1 MAEICMTP
9 LHSEQIQQDNDRKIK
24 SIRARLIA
32 WLALGAALIA
42 AAHIWRRPTS
52 MDTSRELPA
61 QLIVTGVTILF
72 GGVWILLHGLR
83 LGPHL
88 AYRRF
93 LRELQSGL
101 SREEDGVVIRFDT
114 DTTFRE
120 GLNFYQLVINVG
132 DLKDEKDE
140 RLLYWDAALPRP
152 ALEKGARVR
161 AKVHGNDL
169 ICLESLENRKE

>member
-42 AAHIWRRPTS
+42 AALIWRRPTS
-52 MDTSRELPA
+52 MDTSRELSA

-93 LRELQSGL
+93 LRDLKRGL
-101 SREEDGVVIRFDT
+101 SHDETGVVVRFDEGE
-114 DTTFRE
+114 TFRE
-120 GLNFYQLVINVG
+120 GLDFYQLVINVG
-132 DLKDEKDE
+132 DLKDERDE
-140 RLLYWDAALPRP
+140 RYLYWDANLPRP
-152 ALEKGARVR
+152 QLAPGDAVRVT
-161 AKVHGNDL
+161 VHGNDL
-169 ICLESLENRKE
+169 VSLEKC